1 MRRSTILDVCVRAEF
16 HTLVLISLFLLFA
29 GHNAPGGGF
38 IGGLVAGAALAL
50 RFLAGGAPEIRVAV
64 RVHPFVFLGTGLL
77 LAALTAVTPLLVGDN
92 VLESA
97 LTTFDVP
104 AVGEVKVTSSLVFD
118 IGVYLVVFGL
128 VFLLLEALGAGVEEP
143 SVDAAAAPEPE
154 ATP

>member
-1 MRRSTILDVCVRAEF
+1 
-16 HTLVLISLFLLFA
+16 
-29 GHNAPGGGF
+29 
-38 IGGLVAGAALAL
+38 
-50 RFLAGGAPEIRVAV
+50 
-64 RVHPFVFLGTGLL
+64 
-77 LAALTAVTPLLVGDN
+77 VTPLLVGDN